1 MRTYQALP
9 APSPCR
15 QSLAPQTWGCPPAP
29 EAKVIHLRLVD
40 EKNTTRETNRQT
52 DRQTKRQTGRQA
64 GRQTKRNGEGH
75 WKERYKNQRINEL
88 LNIDLFV
95 CGGPSS
101 YSTEIFALYK
111 GHPLLLFDIFM
122 PLCNYSVRTKLVHF
136 PLSHYP
142 IIIITE

>member
-64 GRQTKRNGEGH
+64 DKEKWGRTLEGKIQESTNKRTPKYRPFCL
-75 WKERYKNQRINEL
+75 WRTEL
-88 LNIDLFV
+88 LFYGNI
-95 CGGPSS
+95 CSIQGPS
-101 YSTEIFALYK
+101 
-111 GHPLLLFDIFM
+111 
-122 PLCNYSVRTKLVHF
+122 
-136 PLSHYP
+136 
-142 IIIITE
+142 IIII